1 MMEITKQADDSK
13 CALKLDGDMTIYTA
27 MENKAHFEPY
37 FEIDQNISLDMSAV
51 NEFDSTG
58 FQMLLL
64 LERQTMK
71 NDSAFYVKPASP
83 AVQEVLT
90 LYNKKDWLN

>member
-1 MMEITKQADDSK
+1 MEITKQTDNSK
-13 CALKLDGDMTIYTA
+13 CALTLVGDMTIYTA
-27 MENKAHFEPY
+27 MENKVHFDPY
-37 FEIDQNISLDMSAV
+37 FDIEQTISLDMLAV

-64 LERQTMK
+64 LERQAK
-71 NDSAFYVKPASP
+71 ANDNTFSVKPASP

-90 LYNKKDWLN
+90 LYNKQDWLN